1 MAATT
6 RHSPSSDSRTE
17 PVADDAGSVSNN
29 KYAEFRTGI
38 GYDSHRF
45 AAGGRMFLGGVE
57 VANGIHLIGHSDGDA
72 VAHALTD
79 ALLGAAGSEHDIGS
93 LFPDTDPANKGRDSM
108 EMLGQ
113 AVELVWQRNCVVIN
127 ADVTIVTEHPRVS
140 RFREEIRESLAAV
153 LGVTRNDVGFKGK
166 TNEGM
171 GWIGRGEGLACMAV
185 VTIALEANAG
195 AE

>member
-1 MAATT
+1 MA
-6 RHSPSSDSRTE
+6 DE
-17 PVADDAGSVSNN
+17 AGSVSNN

-57 VANGIHLIGHSDGDA
+57 VANGIHLVGHSDGDA

-93 LFPDTDPANKGRDSM
+93 LFPDSNPANKGRDSM

-140 RFREEIRESLAAV
+140 KFRDNIRESLATV
-153 LGVTRNDVGFKGK
+153 LGVTKSDVGFKGK

-171 GWIGRGEGLACMAV
+171 GWIGRGEGLACIAV
-185 VTIALEANAG
+185 VTIALDANAG
-195 AE
+195 AD